1 MLGIITD
8 CNIVKISGVS
18 FASEKQRIVSLR
30 QTVYCQLQIAGPAAF
45 CYVLHHTA
53 IPVFGRYREGIRAGL
68 LCIPY
73 FCKIVKCRCD
83 NRGRRSVYICSTAL
97 FQNNCYAMIFYRLH
111 ILGVIQTQG
120 GADFACDGRLTRRR
134 SAVSLRRPGWG
145 GHGKQHGSRQQSRQ
159 HPYAYFHNRHPFF
172 VLRLQN
178 SISM

>member
-1 MLGIITD
+1 MK
-8 CNIVKISGVS
+8 CQGVLP
-18 FASEKQRIVSLR
+18 LR
-30 QTVYCQLQIAGPAAF
+30 QAVYGQFQIAGPAVF
-45 CYVLHHTA
+45 CCGIHHAAVSIFSGYGSRIGTRCLDVAYFPQVKPRIACRGAIWIKLRFAIKPWFQKRLH
-53 IPVFGRYREGIRAGL
+53 I
-68 LCIPY
+68 
-73 FCKIVKCRCD
+73 
-83 NRGRRSVYICSTAL
+83 
-97 FQNNCYAMIFYRLH
+97 MIFYRLH
-111 ILGVIQTQG
+111 ILGVIQAQG